1 MDKNLVLMNIHSVLD
16 VKKRM
21 ILKTGHGKK
30 KELYPETII
39 YSKKSR
45 VKCSGENNDHPLV
58 YYTIP
63 EGGEV
68 VCGYCDIKF
77 RKEEEYEIE

>member
-1 MDKNLVLMNIHSVLD
+1 MNIEHSP
-16 VKKRM
+16 KPE
-21 ILKTGHGKK
+21 GF
-30 KELYPETII
+30 KEVVV
-39 YSKKSR
+39 YSTSNR
-45 VKCSGENNDHPLV
+45 VKCSGENYDHPLV

-77 RKEEEYEIE
+77 IQVPEG

>member
-1 MDKNLVLMNIHSVLD
+1 
-16 VKKRM
+16 M
-21 ILKTGHGKK
+21 I
-30 KELYPETII
+30 EYAETII
-39 YSKKSR
+39 YSKTNR

-77 RKEEEYEIE
+77 RKEEENVLETKRY

>member
-1 MDKNLVLMNIHSVLD
+1 MDGNCMTFNAWQI
-16 VKKRM
+16 
-21 ILKTGHGKK
+21 TGY
-30 KELYPETII
+30 EEVVI
-39 YSKKSR
+39 YSDTDR

-77 RKEEEYEIE
+77 RMKNDDQ

>member
-1 MDKNLVLMNIHSVLD
+1 MDKNLALMNIHSVLD

-68 VCGYCDIKF
+68 VCGYCDIIF
-77 RKEEEYEIE
+77 RKEEENEAE

>member
-1 MDKNLVLMNIHSVLD
+1 
-16 VKKRM
+16 M
-21 ILKTGHGKK
+21 IPNATHGPKIS
-30 KELYPETII
+30 KEVII
-39 YSKKSR
+39 YSKTDR

-63 EGGEV
+63 EGGYV

-77 RKEEEYEIE
+77 MKELNYDM

>member
-1 MDKNLVLMNIHSVLD
+1 MDKHPTD
-16 VKKRM
+16 AD
-21 ILKTGHGKK
+21 
-30 KELYPETII
+30 YPETII
-39 YSKKSR
+39 YSKTNR
-45 VKCSGENNDHPLV
+45 VKCSGQNYDHPLV

-77 RKEEEYEIE
+77 RKEENETE

>member
-1 MDKNLVLMNIHSVLD
+1 MNIHSVLD

-68 VCGYCDIKF
+68 VCGYCDIIF
-77 RKEEEYEIE
+77 RKEEENEAE

>member
-1 MDKNLVLMNIHSVLD
+1 M
-16 VKKRM
+16 
-21 ILKTGHGKK
+21 
-30 KELYPETII
+30 YPETII
-39 YSKKSR
+39 YSKTDR

-68 VCGYCDIKF
+68 VCGYCDIMF
-77 RKEEEYEIE
+77 MRKSLTEQEKMDKHFNGTTYTKDGIDNDF

>member
-1 MDKNLVLMNIHSVLD
+1 MDKSLVQVTTHNVLD

-39 YSKKSR
+39 YSKNSR
-45 VKCSGENNDHPLV
+45 VKCSGEDNDHPLV

-77 RKEEEYEIE
+77 RKEENETE

>member
-1 MDKNLVLMNIHSVLD
+1 MDKNLALMNIHSVLD

-21 ILKTGHGKK
+21 ILKTAHGKK

-68 VCGYCDIKF
+68 ICGYCDIKF
-77 RKEEEYEIE
+77 RKEENETE

>member
-1 MDKNLVLMNIHSVLD
+1 M
-16 VKKRM
+16 
-21 ILKTGHGKK
+21 
-30 KELYPETII
+30 YPETII
-39 YSKKSR
+39 YSKTDR

-68 VCGYCDIKF
+68 VCGYCDIIF
-77 RKEEEYEIE
+77 RKEEEKHFKQQDYVVDFPPQASVRIE

>member
-1 MDKNLVLMNIHSVLD
+1 
-16 VKKRM
+16 M
-21 ILKTGHGKK
+21 IFNSSHGIRVA
-30 KELYPETII
+30 KEMIV
-39 YSKKSR
+39 YSKTDR

-63 EGGEV
+63 EGGYV

-77 RKEEEYEIE
+77 MKE

>member
-1 MDKNLVLMNIHSVLD
+1 MDKNLALMNIHSVLD

-68 VCGYCDIKF
+68 VCGYCDIIF
-77 RKEEEYEIE
+77 RKEEENEVE

>member
-1 MDKNLVLMNIHSVLD
+1 MTFNAWQI
-16 VKKRM
+16 
-21 ILKTGHGKK
+21 TGY
-30 KELYPETII
+30 EEVVI
-39 YSKKSR
+39 YSDTDR

-77 RKEEEYEIE
+77 RMKNDDQ

>member
-1 MDKNLVLMNIHSVLD
+1 MDKNLVLVTTHNVLD
-16 VKKRM
+16 VKKKT

-77 RKEEEYEIE
+77 RKEKNETE

>member
-1 MDKNLVLMNIHSVLD
+1 M
-16 VKKRM
+16 
-21 ILKTGHGKK
+21 T
-30 KELYPETII
+30 EYPETII
-39 YSKKSR
+39 YSKTDR

-68 VCGYCDIKF
+68 VCGYCDIIF
-77 RKEEEYEIE
+77 RKEEENEAE

>member
-1 MDKNLVLMNIHSVLD
+1 MDKHPTD
-16 VKKRM
+16 AD
-21 ILKTGHGKK
+21 
-30 KELYPETII
+30 YPETII
-39 YSKKSR
+39 YSKTNR
-45 VKCSGENNDHPLV
+45 VKCSGQNYDHPLV

-68 VCGYCDIKF
+68 VCGYCDIIF